1 MGSYFRRVRFAIL
14 FIVIL
19 AIGRLVLG
27 ATGVPYARGTNVFS
41 IVTFSLFASLFFGG
55 FSRAVWGFRLGQA
68 MMLGVAIGLS
78 GQILIFLATL
88 LSYLAGVDT
97 YFNNPVAL
105 TGGEAT
111 VTLGQAVLAR
121 GLGIVVNPVLCS
133 IAALIGWS
141 LGKLIPEKA

>member
-1 MGSYFRRVRFAIL
+1 MGVYFRRVRFAII
-14 FIVIL
+14 FIGIL
-19 AIGRLVLG
+19 VIGRLVLG

-41 IVTFSLFASLFFGG
+41 IVTFSLFASLLFGG
-55 FSRAVWGFRLGQA
+55 FSRAVWGFRPGQA

-97 YFNNPVAL
+97 YFNNPVAI
-105 TGGEAT
+105 TGSEGT
-111 VTLGQAVLAR
+111 VTLGQALVAR
-121 GLGIVVNPVLCS
+121 LIGIAVNPILCS

-141 LGKLIPEKA
+141 LGRLIPERA